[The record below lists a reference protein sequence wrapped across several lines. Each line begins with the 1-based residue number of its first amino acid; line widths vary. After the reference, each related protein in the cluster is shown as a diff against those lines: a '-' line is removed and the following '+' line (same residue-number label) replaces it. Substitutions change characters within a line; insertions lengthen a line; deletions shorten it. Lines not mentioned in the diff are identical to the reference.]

1 MEIGQSVHTVF
12 FKDSFS
18 RSYLAEKVLGP
29 DGIEV
34 NVTTKRKR
42 EEGILVGRGGQEN

>member
-1 MEIGQSVHTVF
+1 MEIGQLTVHTVF

-18 RSYLAEKVLGP
+18 RSYLDVKVL
-29 DGIEV
+29 DEIEV